1 MKKIDN
7 KFEPVALALPR
18 RQNMKISRALKATL
32 LVIGATTTGA
42 MASPLLIGTP
52 TAPVSAPKVVMAVP
66 VATAVQT
73 QALSAYRQIRSFWLS
88 RAIVR

>member
-1 MKKIDN
+1 
-7 KFEPVALALPR
+7 
-18 RQNMKISRALKATL
+18 MKISRALKATL

-52 TAPVSAPKVVMAVP
+52 TAPVSAPKVVVAVP
-66 VATAVQT
+66 TATAVQT
-73 QALSAYRQIRSFWLS
+73 QALNTYRQIRSFWLS

>member
-1 MKKIDN
+1 
-7 KFEPVALALPR
+7 
-18 RQNMKISRALKATL
+18 MKISRALKATL

-52 TAPVSAPKVVMAVP
+52 IAPASAPKMVVAVP
-66 VATAVQT
+66 MAMAVQT
-73 QALSAYRQIRSFWLS
+73 QALNTYRQVRAFWLS